1 MNKTSATNG
10 PVDIHAHFIPRD
22 YLKTL
27 EAEGI
32 ATVDGYPLP
41 SWDRDIAIRLM
52 ERRGLLAQVISVS
65 APGVDVIPTAKL
77 NSVVRAANEEAAE
90 IAGWRPDRFGA
101 FAMLPLPDIDA
112 TLREIEYAFDTLKL
126 DGVGLYTNVQG
137 RYLGDPKFKPVFEEL
152 NRRNATIFIHPVA
165 PPGFENLDTG
175 LPAPTIEY
183 PFDTT
188 RTVMTLVG
196 SGTMDACKD
205 LKIIL
210 PHGGGTL
217 PFLALRTSLH
227 LARFSEH
234 LSGKTAEDVLAQYRS
249 FYFDLTAVS
258 HPYAID
264 ALLTL
269 APPDRILYG
278 SDHPFMPESV
288 ADTGF
293 TFLNDKSIPSGE
305 RLSDLVVANGNR
317 LFPRFSAK

>member
-1 MNKTSATNG
+1 MNQTPPARG

-22 YLKTL
+22 YLKAL

-41 SWDRDIAIRLM
+41 SWDRESAIDLM
-52 ERRGLLAQVISVS
+52 DRRGLLAQVISVS
-65 APGVDVIPTAKL
+65 APGVDVIPAA
-77 NSVVRAANEEAAE
+77 NRSAVVRAANEEAAE
-90 IAGWRPDRFGA
+90 VAGWRPDRFGA
-101 FAMLPLPDIDA
+101 FALLPLPDIDA
-112 TLREIEYAFDTLKL
+112 TLREIEYAYDTLKL

-137 RYLGDPKFKPVFEEL
+137 RYLGDPQFRPVLEEL

-196 SGTMDACKD
+196 SGIMDACRN

-227 LARFSEH
+227 LARFAKQ
-234 LSGKTAEDVLAQYRS
+234 LSGKTSEDVLAQYRS

-258 HPYAID
+258 HPFAID

-269 APPDRILYG
+269 APPDRLLYG

-293 TFLNDKSIPSGE
+293 TFLNDKCTASGE

-317 LFPRFSAK
+317 LFPRFSAG